1 MIINPNDFTEK
12 AQAILA
18 GSQEIVR
25 RLNHNQWDAEHVFLA
40 LLEETE
46 GVPAEIFKKLG
57 ISINELI
64 NETNNILDK
73 FPTVSDGS
81 SQIYSTP
88 RSEMIIERSKEE
100 AKRLN
105 DEFIGSEHIL
115 IAVVQE
121 TEGALHDLI
130 NKFNITL
137 ETVYKSLQS
146 IRGEHRV
153 TDQRSENHY
162 GSLDKYSVDLTDLA
176 RNGNLDPVIGRDTE
190 IKRAMQTLLRKTKNN
205 PVLIGGA
212 GVGKT
217 AIAEGLAE
225 AIVKG
230 DVPEELKNRK
240 VLAIDMG
247 TLVAGSKFRGE
258 FEERLKAVM
267 DEIKSAKGEIIVF
280 IDEIHTVVG
289 AGAAEGGIDASNMM
303 KPALARGELQCLGA
317 TTVNEYRKY
326 IEKDAALERR
336 FQPIIVEEPTSETAI
351 EMLMGLKPRYESHH
365 KVTIEDDAIKTA
377 VNLSKRYL
385 TERLLPDKAVDL
397 IDEAA
402 SKIRIDSQS
411 MPNDLKEKE
420 KEIQHM
426 VNQEEAAAQQGDYEK
441 AAEIKTRRIQIEQKY
456 EHEKQSLPNHE
467 KPEMK
472 VLSEHIGNLITDWTG
487 IPTNKLLENESD
499 KLLNM
504 ENRLH
509 ERIIG
514 QNTSVKLISDA
525 IRRARAGL
533 NDPNKPIGSFLF
545 LGPTGVGKTE
555 LARSLAEF
563 LFDDQSNMIRI
574 DMSEYLEQHSI
585 SKLIGSPPGYIGYD
599 EGGQLTEAVK
609 RRPFSV
615 LLFDEIE
622 KAHPDIFSILLQILD
637 DGRLTDGQGKTIDF
651 KNTIIIMTSNIGSN
665 INDKGQVGFLADKD
679 KQNTDRARN
688 IIEETLKNQFKPEF
702 LNRIDEI
709 IIFEELEPEEIKLI
723 ATIILSEVS
732 TKISKF
738 GLKLDLSEDAMS
750 WIINHGYDRAYGARP
765 LKRVIQRYIED
776 QLSKQII
783 SGEISEGDFVHITV
797 GENEELNFT
806 TQPTPTISKVE

>member
-46 GVPAEIFKKLG
+46 GVPTEIFKKLG

-336 FQPIIVEEPTSETAI
+336 FQPIIVEEPTNETAI

-504 ENRLH
+504 EDRLH

-514 QNTSVKLISDA
+514 QNTPVKLISDA

-797 GENEELNFT
+797 GENKELNFT

>member
-18 GSQEIVR
+18 ASQEIVR
-25 RLNHNQWDAEHVFLA
+25 HHKHNQWDAEHILLA
-40 LLEETE
+40 LLEENK
-46 GVPAEIFKKLG
+46 GVPAEIFKNLG
-57 ISINELI
+57 ISPKDLI
-64 NETNNILDK
+64 DETNKILAK
-73 FPTVSDGS
+73 SPTISGGS

-88 RSEMIIERSKEE
+88 RSERVIERSKDE

-105 DEFIGSEHIL
+105 DEFIGSEHLL
-115 IAVVQE
+115 IAIVQE
-121 TEGALHDLI
+121 TEGSINDLI

-137 ETVYKSLQS
+137 ENVYQALQK

-153 TDQRSENHY
+153 TDQRAENHY
-162 GSLDKYSVDLTDLA
+162 GSLDKYSIDLTELA
-176 RNGNLDPVIGRDTE
+176 RTGNLDPVIGRDLE

-336 FQPIIVEEPTSETAI
+336 FQPIMVEEPSVEIAI

-365 KVTIEDDAIKTA
+365 KVEIDDDAIKTA

-385 TERLLPDKAVDL
+385 TERLLPDKAIDL

-411 MPNDLKEKE
+411 MPINLKDKE
-420 KEIQHM
+420 KEIQHLL
-426 VNQEEAAAQQGDYEK
+426 NQEEAAAQQGDYEK
-441 AAEIKTRRIQIEQKY
+441 AAAIKTNRIHVQQKY
-456 EHEKQSLPNHE
+456 DAEKQSLPNYE
-467 KPEMK
+467 KSEMK
-472 VLSEHIGNLITDWTG
+472 VQAEHIGNLITEWTG
-487 IPTNKLLENESD
+487 IPTNRLLENEAD
-499 KLLNM
+499 RLLNM

-509 ERIIG
+509 ERVIG
-514 QNTSVKLISDA
+514 QTTPVKLVSDA
-525 IRRARAGL
+525 VRRAMAGL

-555 LARSLAEF
+555 LARALAEF

-574 DMSEYLEQHSI
+574 DMSEYLEQHSV

-665 INDKGQVGFLADKD
+665 INDKGQVGFLADTN

-688 IIEETLKNQFKPEF
+688 IIEETLKKQFKPEF

-709 IIFEELEPEEIKLI
+709 IIFEELEPEQIKLI
-723 ATIILSEVS
+723 AKIILSKVKD
-732 TKISKF
+732 KISKF
-738 GLKLDLSEDAMS
+738 GVELDISEIALE
-750 WIINHGYDRAYGARP
+750 WIIKNGYDRSYGARP
-765 LKRVIQRYIED
+765 LKRVIQRNIED

-783 SGEISEGDFVHITV
+783 SGEISEGNLVEIDV
-797 GENEELNFT
+797 GKNGELSFESN
-806 TQPTPTISKVE
+806 PVREIIKSN